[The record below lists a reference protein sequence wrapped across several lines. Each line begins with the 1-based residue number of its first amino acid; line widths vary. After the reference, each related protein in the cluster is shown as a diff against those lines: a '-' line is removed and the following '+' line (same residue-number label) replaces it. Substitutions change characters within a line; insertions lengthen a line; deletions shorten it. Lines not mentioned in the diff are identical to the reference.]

1 MFKYY
6 SLPKNAQNILYFHRN
21 ALVMISLKRETLG
34 TLCNR
39 TYFFWFQQ
47 IFIRQKELTYS
58 RSVFLKKN
66 HLSVRINIQF
76 KKETKGIKKQE
87 ENHPD

>member
-47 IFIRQKELTYS
+47 IFIRQ
-58 RSVFLKKN
+58 
-66 HLSVRINIQF
+66 RINIF
-76 KKETKGIKKQE
+76 KISIFKEKSSFCKDKHPVQERNKG
-87 ENHPD
+87 N